1 MGGPHSISTR
11 NCLGHASCQTPN
23 GSSCQVW
30 SKLLQPFPNYSGK
43 CRNSANFGSKN
54 SWGALTAF
62 QLETAWVMHH
72 ARPPMVLHVK
82 FDQNCCSRFQ
92 IIAENVENQR
102 ILGRKTHGGAP
113 QSISTRNCFGRA
125 SYQTPQNSAEAALK
139 MFSFLRKLLS
149 IFFPDFRRFC
159 IEIYFWSDSQICFP
173 AEATNTSNL
182 PLIFVGPAEA
192 QLEVGQFQRS
202 TKWNFEQSLRPP
214 LKVVFSWKSIFIFV
228 NVTGGA
234 RAFQPES
241 VLVVHHARPLMVL
254 HVKFDQNC
262 CSRFQIIVENVEIQ
276 RILGRKTH
284 GGPSQHFN

>member
-125 SYQTPQNSAEAALK
+125 SCQTPNGSSFQIWSKLMEPFPNYSGKCWNSA
-139 MFSFLRKLLS
+139 
-149 IFFPDFRRFC
+149 
-159 IEIYFWSDSQICFP
+159 
-173 AEATNTSNL
+173 
-182 PLIFVGPAEA
+182 
-192 QLEVGQFQRS
+192 
-202 TKWNFEQSLRPP
+202 NFGS
-214 LKVVFSWKSIFIFV
+214 KNSW
-228 NVTGGA
+228 GD
-234 RAFQPES
+234 P
-241 VLVVHHARPLMVL
+241 
-254 HVKFDQNC
+254 
-262 CSRFQIIVENVEIQ
+262 Q
-276 RILGRKTH
+276 RISTRNCFGHATCQTPNGSSCKV
-284 GGPSQHFN
+284 